1 MASQRYTLLLIPG
14 SWKCYL
20 RWQREEISPYR
31 AKDGI
36 KLNFLKGRFLWIIQL
51 GPNPVISDL
60 VRQMH
65 RGEGKNRHLNHSGI
79 S

>member
-1 MASQRYTLLLIPG
+1 MAPQRYILLLIPA

-36 KLNFLKGRFLWIIQL
+36 KLTFLKGRFLWIIQL

-65 RGEGKNRHLNHSGI
+65 REESKNRRLNHLGFS
-79 S
+79 